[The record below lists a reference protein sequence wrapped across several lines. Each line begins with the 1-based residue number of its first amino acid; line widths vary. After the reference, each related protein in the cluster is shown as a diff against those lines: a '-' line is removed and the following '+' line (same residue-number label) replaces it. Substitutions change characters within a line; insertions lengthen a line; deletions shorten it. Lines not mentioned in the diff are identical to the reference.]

1 MAFLLQ
7 GQTICVQ
14 GNIYQHL
21 EKDMLLVIHVSN
33 EIVKWLK
40 RFVLCTEWID
50 VCYNA
55 LIKVMPHPS
64 LMDSYSFTRDLTAR
78 TAPTLGTLIPCSTSL
93 SCKFNAEQK

>member
-1 MAFLLQ
+1 MTFLLQ

-21 EKDMLLVIHVSN
+21 EKDN

-55 LIKVMPHPS
+55 FIIVMPHP
-64 LMDSYSFTRDLTAR
+64 
-78 TAPTLGTLIPCSTSL
+78 L
-93 SCKFNAEQK
+93 SRGFL